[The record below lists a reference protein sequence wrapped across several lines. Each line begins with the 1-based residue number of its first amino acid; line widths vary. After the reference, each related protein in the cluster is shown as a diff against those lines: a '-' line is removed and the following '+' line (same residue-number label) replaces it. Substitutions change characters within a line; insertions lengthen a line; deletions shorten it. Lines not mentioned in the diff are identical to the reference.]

1 MIKSADNVSGN
12 SFERFSSPASIN
24 TKLNKSTIIPNLS
37 EPVSNNENQISAQ
50 QLFSDKGGAMRRTLE
65 DKLTDFL
72 ASGRTQ
78 TNNTNSINALSAQSE
93 PEIAP
98 TFAVV
103 DAKPNEIG
111 AYYRKVI
118 TSASSVN
125 LGIHSRGGTIPEFV
139 EDKNRFFIQ
148 QSDGQ
153 TGASLA
159 EMNDPKT
166 GPKDRPSIYMGGRSN
181 NIEVDAGLAWNR
193 VFAVVPGSSDAR
205 ATWTTE
211 ADGSS
216 RTDQYV
222 IGQRDGL
229 YIVKDLQG
237 NEVASGA
244 NFQPSTDGTVT
255 IGSKTLRPNFA
266 FRPFF
271 RSSDRTT
278 NAGYHSIATA
288 GGTNDSQFYA
298 GETFNMELKKLA
310 TGQIRLIINGNGQ
323 ETSYTTTV
331 SGFTGSPSFKRV
343 DSIDQKGREGLA
355 TEPTNS
361 MVVRGGWGATSIL
374 RSTTNQP
381 LAGSAG
387 TTVKSVEFSQNTY
400 NYLFGSIGQGRA
412 TRVDGSEPIYINPPN
427 P

>member
-1 MIKSADNVSGN
+1 MIKNTDNVSGI
-12 SFERFSSPASIN
+12 SVERYSSPVSPDI
-24 TKLNKSTIIPNLS
+24 KLSKSTDISISS
-37 EPVSNNENQISAQ
+37 EPIVGRSNEFSAQ
-50 QLFSDKGGAMRRTLE
+50 QPFSDKGGAMRRMLE
-65 DKLTDFL
+65 NKLTDFL
-72 ASGRTQ
+72 TSGRTQ
-78 TNNTNSINALSAQSE
+78 TNNTAGINTLSAQSE

-103 DAKPNEIG
+103 DGKPNEIG

-125 LGIHSRGGTIPEFV
+125 LGVHSRGGTIPEFI

-153 TGASLA
+153 TGVSLA
-159 EMNDPKT
+159 EMNNPKT

-193 VFAVVPGSSDAR
+193 VFAVVPGSPDAR

-229 YIVKDLQG
+229 YIVKDLEG
-237 NEVASGA
+237 NEVASGT
-244 NFQPSTDGTVT
+244 NFQPSADGTVT

-278 NAGYHSIATA
+278 NAGYHSIAMA

-298 GETFNMELKKLA
+298 GETFNIELKKLA

-343 DSIDQKGREGLA
+343 DSIDQKGREGLS

-361 MVVRGGWGATSIL
+361 MIVRGGWGATSIL

-387 TTVKSVEFSQNTY
+387 TTIKSVEFSQNTY

>member
-1 MIKSADNVSGN
+1 MIKNTDNVSGN
-12 SFERFSSPASIN
+12 NVERFSSPVSTEI
-24 TKLNKSTIIPNLS
+24 KVNKPADILVSS
-37 EPVSNNENQISAQ
+37 EPVGNKDNQVSAR
-50 QLFSDKGGAMRRTLE
+50 QLFSHQGGAVRRILE
-65 DKLTDFL
+65 NKLSNFL
-72 ASGRTQ
+72 TFGAAQMDDGK
-78 TNNTNSINALSAQSE
+78 NVNSLSAQSE
-93 PEIAP
+93 PEIASP
-98 TFAVV
+98 FAVV
-103 DAKPNEIG
+103 DGKPNEIG

-118 TSASSVN
+118 TSAASVN

-153 TGASLA
+153 TSVSLA

-193 VFAVVPGSSDAR
+193 VFAVVPGSPDAR

-222 IGQRDGL
+222 IGQREGL

-237 NEVASGA
+237 NQVASGA
-244 NFQPSTDGTVT
+244 NFQPAADGTVT

-288 GGTNDSQFYA
+288 GGANDSQFYA

-381 LAGSAG
+381 LAGSTG
-387 TTVKSVEFSQNTY
+387 TTVKSIEFSQNTY

>member
-1 MIKSADNVSGN
+1 MIKNTDNVSGI
-12 SFERFSSPASIN
+12 SVERYSSPVSPDI
-24 TKLNKSTIIPNLS
+24 KLSKSTDISISN
-37 EPVSNNENQISAQ
+37 EPIVGRSNEFSAQ
-50 QLFSDKGGAMRRTLE
+50 QPFSDKGGAMRRMLE
-65 DKLTDFL
+65 NKLTDFL
-72 ASGRTQ
+72 TSGRMQ
-78 TNNTNSINALSAQSE
+78 TNNTAINTLSAQSE

-103 DAKPNEIG
+103 DGKPNEIG

-153 TGASLA
+153 SSVSLN

-193 VFAVVPGSSDAR
+193 VFAVVPGSPDAR

-244 NFQPSTDGTVT
+244 SFQPTADGTVT
-255 IGSKTLRPNFA
+255 IGIKTLRPNFA

-288 GGTNDSQFYA
+288 GGANDSQFYA

-310 TGQIRLIINGNGQ
+310 TGEIRLIINGNGQ
-323 ETSYTTTV
+323 ETSYTATV